1 MDLTLASLPEILCL
15 EFIEIGRSE
24 LESGLGL
31 VNPIMKQGKFVH
43 FFFFFLKNGILNV
56 EKKEKEADC

>member
-31 VNPIMKQGKFVH
+31 VNPIMKKGKFLH
-43 FFFFFLKNGILNV
+43 FFFFF
-56 EKKEKEADC
+56 

>member
-43 FFFFFLKNGILNV
+43 FFLIFFFKEWDIKCR
-56 EKKEKEADC
+56 EKGERS

>member
-43 FFFFFLKNGILNV
+43 FFFFFKEWDIKCR
-56 EKKEKEADC
+56 EKGERS